1 MEAIDKARMEDT
13 APAADGGYTSSTSV
27 AGPQRPIGPEPPPVS
42 HGDGTEHPGA
52 WLGRST
58 GPAMP
63 PPTPI
68 DTQTNAPAPVEAS
81 SEGGAHECGA
91 VAQSTGTRR
100 EPPPY
105 SVAIDNGD
113 EGSVLSEAMANGG
126 EASSDRCAE
135 VAKKGQRGGGGGGG
149 VGIRKKPRG
158 RPPKG
163 KVWNG
168 RTWVELEGMSDTN
181 HHDSS
186 ARSGT
191 SKPSKRRS
199 NRTADPKPFV
209 ANENDTLKKIAKSLC
224 VEAEE
229 LVGLNEEKYPGITL
243 TSKLRQNTTILVP
256 AGLGCSMLE
265 IVEISDE
272 EDRDQGSE
280 GGDTS
285 ADGTTTTTAAAAR
298 ATTRADDE
306 ATLATATNGTV
317 AHLAGLEAAKAAA
330 VEVEDYARAADLKRQ
345 IDAAKSWP
353 QHDEIAIENGH
364 VVAALNRIQLVRD
377 LIDARRELEQVR
389 KRDQEMNALHGH
401 RAKLQKGLV
410 VSMPHVYFVTR
421 ECQRN
426 RESPFQRIPS
436 PQRMSSFLSGGA
448 RRTYQRW
455 GSHIL
460 HDERGGALVGGIRAR
475 RGELARGR

>member
-1 MEAIDKARMEDT
+1 MEVAPKAHMEVKSG
-13 APAADGGYTSSTSV
+13 AADGGNASSVSV
-27 AGPQRPIGPEPPPVS
+27 DGQRPIGPEPPPVS
-42 HGDGTEHPGA
+42 HASHGDGTEPLSVRIDRHLSA
-52 WLGRST
+52 YQST
-58 GPAMP
+58 GRAMP

-68 DTQTNAPAPVEAS
+68 DTQTHAPAAVEAS
-81 SEGGAHECGA
+81 GEGGARECGA
-91 VAQSTGTRR
+91 VAQSAGIRR

-105 SVAIDNGD
+105 SVAIANGD
-113 EGSVLSEAMANGG
+113 EGSMPSEAMANGD
-126 EASSDRCAE
+126 EASSDRCVE
-135 VAKKGQRGGGGGGG
+135 VAKEGQRGGGGGGG

-163 KVWNG
+163 KVWSG
-168 RTWVELEGMSDTN
+168 FTWVEGMGDAN

-186 ARSGT
+186 TRSGT
-191 SKPSKRRS
+191 PKPSKRRS

-209 ANENDTLKKIAKSLC
+209 ANENDTLKRIAKSLC

-265 IVEISDE
+265 VVEIGDE

-280 GGDTS
+280 GDNNAD
-285 ADGTTTTTAAAAR
+285 ADGTTSSAAR
-298 ATTRADDE
+298 AATRADDE
-306 ATLATATNGTV
+306 ATLATATNGIV
-317 AHLAGLEAAKAAA
+317 AHLASLEAAKAAA
-330 VEVEDYARAADLKRQ
+330 VEVEDYARAEDLKRQ
-345 IDAAKSWP
+345 IGAAKSRP
-353 QHDEIAIENGH
+353 QHDEIAM
-364 VVAALNRIQLVRD
+364 VAALNRIQLVRD
-377 LIDARRELEQVR
+377 LVDARRELELVR

-410 VSMPHVYFVTR
+410 VSISYVYFVTR

-426 RESPFQRIPS
+426 RGSPFKRIAL
-436 PQRMSSFLSGGA
+436 PQPMPSFLSGGA

-460 HDERGGALVGGIRAR
+460 HGERGGALVGGIGAGC
-475 RGELARGR
+475 GELARGR